1 MFQKLYLNNFIKAS
15 IITLISAIVLL
26 YFSYSFGKHSFFL
39 LLNNNFGTI
48 ADYFFKYY
56 THLGDGTIWALLLLL
71 FIKYKKKY
79 LTFLISAF
87 VTCTLVV
94 QVCKY
99 IILPYEPRPFTAI
112 QPVSLIH
119 TVSGVEPY
127 TISTFPSGH
136 TAAAFCFFFIACLF
150 IKNKWVIPIGF
161 FYAIL
166 VGYSRVYLAQHFPLD
181 VAAGMITAI
190 IAIGTSIAIQNIIAK
205 KKNL

>member
-15 IITLISAIVLL
+15 IITLIGALGL
-26 YFSYSFGKHSFFL
+26 FYFSYTLGKQSFFL
-39 LLNNNFGTI
+39 QLNNDFGTI

-56 THLGDGTIWALLLLL
+56 THLGDGTIWAILLLL
-71 FIKYKKKY
+71 FLKFKKKY
-79 LTFLISAF
+79 VAFLISAF
-87 VTCTLVV
+87 ATCTLIV
-94 QVCKY
+94 QICKY
-99 IILPYEPRPFTAI
+99 FILPYEPRPFAAI
-112 QPVSLIH
+112 QPTSLIH

-161 FYAIL
+161 FYAVL

-190 IAIGTSIAIQNIIAK
+190 IAIGISIAIQNFITK
-205 KKNL
+205 KKHL